1 MTQILLIPPVP
12 SIPTQLK
19 VKIPWKVCPPGLGL
33 LRFWRMPRWDDWPMK
48 SRPPVIAL
56 PKRTLQKMR
65 MSQTL
70 FIAPFDSNSDHIQFA
85 LVILP
90 HVFYRFGSIGKKPNA
105 SSILASRLAVLW
117 AMAMCPRLSLFRT
130 STSTRSRKPRRLW
143 MGAFPSL
150 TRRIPM
156 KNPRNPRRARK
167 PRKKQPK
174 GRENLRVRK
183 WTHHGNMVKFDL
195 LS

>member
-56 PKRTLQKMR
+56 PKQTLQKMR

-70 FIAPFDSNSDHIQFA
+70 FLAPVDSNSDHIHF
-85 LVILP
+85 LLIFLLI
-90 HVFYRFGSIGKKPNA
+90 FFTGSVPSSKDPSY
-105 SSILASRLAVLW
+105 SSIFASRLAVLW

-156 KNPRNPRRARK
+156 KNPRNPRRAPK